1 MRKIMRPSIKEGAGL
16 AAMVLLAAICI
27 NVSFAV
33 AYSSTNGVF
42 KITDDNPAP
51 EPTTLLK
58 ITDDNPTPEPTT
70 FLFFDSGFRTM

>member
-1 MRKIMRPSIKEGAGL
+1 MRPTIKKGAVL
-16 AAMVLLAAICI
+16 AAMVLLAAISI
-27 NVSFAV
+27 NVS
-33 AYSSTNGVF
+33 STANGVF

-70 FLFFDSGFRTM
+70 FLLFDSGFRMM